1 MKTIKNSILSLL
13 CIVCIFFSV
22 FAIMGFTTKVANAST
37 SNIFTAEDYTSND
50 RLLKED
56 GSLSIKDITDFSDE
70 VKSASDGDSFPELS
84 QVIPKEYL
92 DSEEL
97 MGEWA
102 YNGAEYGFYVSKHG
116 DEFDV
121 LLIDFIYEFDDQD
134 HSDMEFKIRIKPLLQ
149 QTFEKFTYTDGT
161 VTWVKRADN
170 SERYKYYVAN
180 PIFLTELKNENAL
193 NYGDA
198 GYSKQTD
205 DGLIIDQF
213 RVNYGKV
220 SYATEADWFETVGEF
235 AGNLIFDVMCSA
247 TGVGGTVIGYMK
259 DFVDFG
265 VDLYQVGK
273 ETTILADNE
282 NNIKTQMSKE
292 NQKNNPEIPGY
303 SRVAGFM
310 PEEEI
315 VLSDA
320 DDSYAE
326 FIVKVNDSTYRSRL
340 MQYFTFDIV
349 GRKTD
354 FQSMKY
360 VIRAENEEDF
370 GVYKERVIFDDAAPK
385 YSFNS
390 KWYETDYKAPIYL
403 LPKGTQY
410 ITIKP
415 EYTGAYSFS
424 VPVGTQLILDDSAV
438 KVSNMTYNLEGGKS
452 YKATVINNSDT
463 QTVVSQV
470 SCNLNSYVGLGV
482 NDLSINGSSANVYS
496 LSISPSG
503 YYIINI
509 NNSNISICE
518 GAELISEGVYYVQ
531 STIGESR
538 YIAFKNNSTG
548 KVDCQITITVPQ
560 SIDTDTEMTLD
571 KGVSV
576 LQFENVVE
584 CSVKYNLTLYSGEP
598 VVVSALVCTPEGELD
613 CNYSILDG
621 NYTCTFVV
629 EGYSNCFIILNLKQ
643 SSNIKI
649 EEDESQWRWV
659 LDGEILNVARIS
671 LKRSES
677 YNLYLAWV
685 NLDGELEESINTY
698 DFHPG
703 NSNGAVYEKYVLTIS
718 PEAELGDEIFISPVI
733 KGNALTIIVIKNN
746 TVSLKLD
753 YNGGTGTEYQ
763 VYVELGQTAAVVGAA
778 PTRNGYTFNGYYTSR
793 YNFDLN
799 NSYSKFAYRY
809 GNNIYYFTPS
819 TAAGN
824 KPTEIVGGTGT
835 KYLDMY
841 MKPAYDIGSMENG
854 IILYACWVPNQ
865 YLITFQ
871 NSKFQNTGTMRAF
884 YGCKMSKPVLP
895 TKTGYLFD
903 YYSGPDGDKFFGN
916 GTLDYFTY
924 TRNVS
929 FTEHWKINSEAYVD
943 FSIVKKANGIWTI
956 KIINTV
962 DAPITVEYNSR
973 MCFFNDAKNWSGLN
987 NKKSVTLD
995 PYASTEVTI
1004 SQNGFATSIT
1014 ASIVI
1019 GSKRY
1024 ITYANNLSTSGTMSK
1039 YHNITNA

>member
-560 SIDTDTEMTLD
+560 SIDTDAEMTLD

-677 YNLYLAWV
+677 YNLYEV
-685 NLDGELEESINTY
+685 V
-698 DFHPG
+698 
-703 NSNGAVYEKYVLTIS
+703 VYN
-718 PEAELGDEIFISPVI
+718 PP
-733 KGNALTIIVIKNN
+733 
-746 TVSLKLD
+746 
-753 YNGGTGTEYQ
+753 
-763 VYVELGQTAAVVGAA
+763 
-778 PTRNGYTFNGYYTSR
+778 
-793 YNFDLN
+793 
-799 NSYSKFAYRY
+799 
-809 GNNIYYFTPS
+809 
-819 TAAGN
+819 
-824 KPTEIVGGTGT
+824 
-835 KYLDMY
+835 
-841 MKPAYDIGSMENG
+841 
-854 IILYACWVPNQ
+854 IL
-865 YLITFQ
+865 
-871 NSKFQNTGTMRAF
+871 
-884 YGCKMSKPVLP
+884 
-895 TKTGYLFD
+895 
-903 YYSGPDGDKFFGN
+903 
-916 GTLDYFTY
+916 
-924 TRNVS
+924 
-929 FTEHWKINSEAYVD
+929 
-943 FSIVKKANGIWTI
+943 
-956 KIINTV
+956 
-962 DAPITVEYNSR
+962 
-973 MCFFNDAKNWSGLN
+973 
-987 NKKSVTLD
+987 
-995 PYASTEVTI
+995 
-1004 SQNGFATSIT
+1004 
-1014 ASIVI
+1014 
-1019 GSKRY
+1019 
-1024 ITYANNLSTSGTMSK
+1024 
-1039 YHNITNA
+1039 